1 MTRHEISEA
10 RNTLGLDIDEMA
22 TAMGIHRNTW
32 GKWVKG
38 ERRPD
43 NAAVQLVRYLLWL
56 HGHHPRI
63 LARML
68 RER

>member
-1 MTRHEISEA
+1 MMPEELNEA
-10 RNTLGLDIDEMA
+10 RLTLSLTIDQMA
-22 TAMGIHRNTW
+22 EAMDIHRNTW

-56 HGHHPRI
+56 HKLHPRI

-68 RER
+68 IER